1 MSEITL
7 RQALGVLAKS
17 SPFSVKTVTQRVTD
31 IFDDLKNYLYVEQE
45 IEKDFKKLLTALS
58 SGEVIFLCGSS
69 GDGKSEILV
78 RSYND
83 YHTKFHFHLDATHSF
98 SPHQSAIDALN
109 QLFDKK
115 LSDSKPLI
123 LGINIGML
131 ANFAKEGAE
140 RHSELKNVIERFLE
154 TGFPSE
160 SGYHFLDFEKYP
172 KFQFNYEKQSYSH
185 FVHTLI
191 KKLTKSDPDNIFHV
205 LAERDYKAGRDHK
218 LIANFRLL
226 GRDSVQEVIITNLFK
241 TRLIK
246 DQFITTRALLDLLHH
261 LLLGDGYIFDN
272 LFCGVDNDLSLRLK
286 EFDPALRH
294 TQKLDQFVLRYELML
309 PDPALELF
317 LISLAETGISI
328 PREQEKI
335 GGAASLIRLFYLLHN
350 DSIGNNYHQQ
360 FIDDFTEELLEAF
373 SRIWLLHN
381 NYNGSNELKI
391 ELRQFY
397 MTELISAIFKYA
409 NRNAPELEKGEW
421 FLGQFGSVKLAAPIT
436 LKGDFSA
443 IQHEHIGKSSHFCAF
458 LKIDEQSL
466 APMNINLNLF
476 ELIYKL
482 NRGYRPNKYDKNAI
496 VLLDE
501 IVGLITDLAQ
511 SSPNLKFYEGTRA
524 YVASQDD
531 GMIAISGGS

>member
-17 SPFSVKTVTQRVTD
+17 SPFSVKTVTQRSTD

-45 IEKDFKKLLTALS
+45 IEKDFKKLLTSVS

-69 GDGKSEILV
+69 GDGKSEILI

-98 SPHQSAIDALN
+98 SPHQSAIEALN
-109 QLFDKK
+109 QLFDKRF
-115 LSDSKPLI
+115 SDNKPLI

-140 RHSELKNVIERFLE
+140 RHSELRTVIERFLE

-172 KFQFNYEKQSYSH
+172 KFQFNPGKESYST
-185 FVHTLI
+185 FVRTLL
-191 KKLTKSDPDNIFHV
+191 KRLTKSDGDNLFHV
-205 LAERDYKAGRDHK
+205 LAERDHQAGRDHK

-226 GRDSVQEVIITNLFK
+226 GRDSVQEVIITSLFK

-261 LLLGDGYIFDN
+261 LLLGDGYLFDN
-272 LFCGVDNDLSLRLK
+272 LFCGIDNDLSLRLR

-309 PDPALELF
+309 PDPALESF
-317 LISLAETGISI
+317 LTSLSETGIRISH
-328 PREQEKI
+328 EQGQI
-335 GGAASLIRLFYLLHN
+335 GGAASLIRLFYLLRN

-360 FIDDFTEELLEAF
+360 FIDDFTEELLEEFA
-373 SRIWLLHN
+373 RIWLLHN
-381 NYNGSNELKI
+381 TYNGNNELKI

-397 MTELISAIFKYA
+397 MTELISAVFKYA
-409 NRNAPELEKGEW
+409 NRNAPELGKGEW

-436 LKGDFSA
+436 LKGDFLA
-443 IQHEHIGKSSHFCAF
+443 IQHEHIEKSTHFSSF
-458 LKIDEQSL
+458 LKVDEKPL
-466 APMNINLNLF
+466 APMDINLNLF

-501 IVGLITDLAQ
+501 IIELITNVAQ
-511 SSPNLKFYEGTRA
+511 SSSSLKFYEGARA

-531 GMIAISGGS
+531 GMIAISGGG